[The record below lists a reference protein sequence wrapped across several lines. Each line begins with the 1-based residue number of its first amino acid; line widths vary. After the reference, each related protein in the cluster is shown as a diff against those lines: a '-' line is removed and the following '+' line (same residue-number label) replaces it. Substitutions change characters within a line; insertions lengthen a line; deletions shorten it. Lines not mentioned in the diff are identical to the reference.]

1 MWVRDAAPTWR
12 ARGAGPA
19 VRCPSP
25 PGSATAF
32 PAPPSCSS
40 AASSTWSSPVC
51 CGGQGQVRGHE
62 KSEAYPLPKPFTPP
76 HTLTQLAAVTRR
88 RWRMG
93 YSLPTHPLASQEG
106 DAACPLPTS
115 GCSAPSDQPPGLTG
129 AHKEQHGRC
138 EPFQSIS
145 GCCPSPR
152 PEVPGAPQGTP
163 CTAATVAPLQEG
175 PHPGLSPHISH
186 SLGDPLGMTAV
197 SPGWPWHP
205 QHPLIGSHVPPW
217 LPWWTWGGDRR
228 AESKIPVLRLPPSP
242 GGTWRWGVEPSRPVP
257 SH

>member
-1 MWVRDAAPTWR
+1 M
-12 ARGAGPA
+12 
-19 VRCPSP
+19 RCPSP

-51 CGGQGQVRGHE
+51 CGGQGQVRGRE
-62 KSEAYPLPKPFTPP
+62 KSKAYPSPSPSPP
-76 HTLTQLAAVTRR
+76 HTHSPNWPQLPAGDGAWGTPCPPIP
-88 RWRMG
+88 WRPKRG
-93 YSLPTHPLASQEG
+93 
-106 DAACPLPTS
+106 PLPTS

-186 SLGDPLGMTAV
+186 SPEDPLGMTAV

-217 LPWWTWGGDRR
+217 LPWWTRGGDRR
-228 AESKIPVLRLPPSP
+228 AESKIAVLRLPPSP